1 MGTLH
6 ITLTEQR
13 VIPQPFRMPNL
24 VSLAIMVMRRR
35 DARKQA
41 VRDAVVTSKEE
52 GRSIDTGM
60 SSDFSLPEDAQ
71 RGRNSRTVPQK
82 RSD

>member
-1 MGTLH
+1 VSTLH
-6 ITLTEQR
+6 ITLPEQR
-13 VIPQPFRMPNL
+13 VIPQPFHLPNR
-24 VSLAIMVMRRR
+24 VSLAILAIRRR

-41 VRDAVVTSKEE
+41 VRDAAVASKEE
-52 GRSIDTGM
+52 GRSIDTGL